1 MNIDLKPEEIT
12 ELAQKIKEA
21 VESLTNIDPIIAETA
36 ADLKKVEELK
46 ENADSAKYV
55 YGIECFFYT
64 KHHF

>member
-1 MNIDLKPEEIT
+1 MNIHLKPEEIT

-46 ENADSAKYV
+46 KNADNAKYV
-55 YGIECFFYT
+55 
-64 KHHF
+64 